1 MRVELK
7 YQQQSTGAI
16 LYNVFEDGYR
26 RAIGRLEFFPGDE
39 SAAARYV
46 AYRQYPTADPCV
58 NHTTYLGTFEGRT
71 AQADALRA
79 IRDRLNLEA
88 QPVAPGLPS
97 DADGMPA

>member
-7 YQQQSTGAI
+7 YQQPSTGPI

-26 RAIGRLEFFPGDE
+26 RAIGRLEFYPAPEAD
-39 SAAARYV
+39 SYYV
-46 AYRQYPTADPCV
+46 AYRQYPTADPNV
-58 NHTTYLGTFEGRT
+58 NHTRFLGEFSGRT

-88 QPVAPGLPS
+88 HPVNPGIPS
-97 DADGMPA
+97 DADGLPS